1 MTATPQVRT
10 DHSTA
15 PSSDHADKSTAELVR
30 ELTEQVNR
38 LARTEV
44 TLAVREMKDKAKH
57 AGVGAAFAGA
67 GGVFAFYGG
76 GVLIA
81 ACVLLLALVLP
92 AWAAALIVAAV
103 LFVIAGVA
111 VLLARKQL
119 KQSAPMPS
127 PAVESAKEDIHVVKE
142 AGKR

>member
-1 MTATPQVRT
+1 MTAHT
-10 DHSTA
+10 DHTE
-15 PSSDHADKSTAELVR
+15 KSTAELVHD
-30 ELTEQVNR
+30 LTDQMSR

-44 TLAVREMKDKAKH
+44 TLAVREMKGKAKH

-76 GVLIA
+76 GVLVA
-81 ACVLLLALVLP
+81 ACVLLLALALP
-92 AWAAALIVAAV
+92 AWAAALIVAGALFAVAGIAV
-103 LFVIAGVA
+103 LM
-111 VLLARKQL
+111 ARKQL

-127 PAVESAKEDIHVVKE
+127 PAVESAKEDIHTVKE

>member
-1 MTATPQVRT
+1 MTVTPGART
-10 DHSTA
+10 DH
-15 PSSDHADKSTAELVR
+15 DEKSTAELVHD
-30 ELTEQVNR
+30 LTDQVSR

-44 TLAVREMKDKAKH
+44 TLAVRELKGKARH

-81 ACVLLLALVLP
+81 ACVLLLALALP
-92 AWAAALIVAAV
+92 AWAAALIVAAAMFA
-103 LFVIAGVA
+103 LAGIA
-111 VLLARKQL
+111 VLMARKQL
-119 KQSAPMPS
+119 RQSAPMPS
-127 PAVESAKEDIHVVKE
+127 PAVESAKEDVHAVKE